1 MRASSLASCSCRC
14 HLPIAPVARFL
25 PIRTLT
31 SSTSRWKPAAAQLAE
46 PEQDFEPTYHHTP
59 AALSSIDSSLL
70 STLNPLDRRPRI
82 HVPSPLP
89 SDVITPSSDP
99 RSTLYP
105 TTGVIDSVSMISICL
120 RRPEHT
126 PRAYQIFMQLLEDHR
141 SGKSQPPSAELW
153 GRVTEGAAR
162 LGGEINTKDAAKRET
177 WTRRAQNLV
186 DKWEMH
192 QRTRGLSVVA
202 GGGEGGIKVYQGW
215 FAGSVR

>member
-1 MRASSLASCSCRC
+1 
-14 HLPIAPVARFL
+14 
-25 PIRTLT
+25 
-31 SSTSRWKPAAAQLAE
+31 
-46 PEQDFEPTYHHTP
+46 
-59 AALSSIDSSLL
+59 
-70 STLNPLDRRPRI
+70 
-82 HVPSPLP
+82 
-89 SDVITPSSDP
+89 
-99 RSTLYP
+99 
-105 TTGVIDSVSMISICL
+105 
-120 RRPEHT
+120 
-126 PRAYQIFMQLLEDHR
+126 MQLLEDHR

-215 FAGSVR
+215 FAGSVRLAPSTRLQRHMLTTSVGSSIDALAPYFSNDSLKADQLFEAIRPSDLPLAYEALADLAHRHHLQDLGEQVHDHQEGERNRREFIARAVVDEVKPVSEVSSDAFE